1 MDEEERLPSG
11 VVGGVFSI
19 TADPPEAQRMGR
31 CMASACL
38 RPLFRLVRAPGLA
51 PPVKPR
57 VRGEFEEAGALAKG
71 ISTVDRDVDATG

>member
-1 MDEEERLPSG
+1 MDEDERLPSG

-19 TADPPEAQRMGR
+19 TADPLEVHRIGR
-31 CMASACL
+31 CIASACL
-38 RPLFRLVRAPGLA
+38 RPLFRLVRAPELA

-57 VRGEFEEAGALAKG
+57 VRGEFEEVGALAKG